1 MVIYIFS
8 DGVGRTGTY
17 CLIDMVLNRM
27 AKGNCHSVF
36 ENVLLTQ
43 KKGSF
48 HDNVSQTPPTPL
60 GIVAMN

>member
-36 ENVLLTQ
+36 ENVPLTQ
-43 KKGSF
+43 KKENFMIMFLRHHPHHLALWS
-48 HDNVSQTPPTPL
+48 
-60 GIVAMN
+60 